1 MASVTFKNVK
11 KDYSGTQVVKGFDLE
26 IQDGEFVVLLGSSG
40 CGKSTTLRM
49 VAGLED
55 ISSGEIFLDD
65 VCINDVDPKD
75 RDLAMV
81 FQSYALYP
89 HMSVY
94 DNIAFSL
101 KLKKMPR
108 DKIDQRVE
116 WAADLLELTPLL
128 ERKPKALSGGQRQ
141 RVAMGRAMVRTP
153 KLFLFDEPLSNLDA
167 KLRAQMRAEIKGLHR
182 ELETTTIYVTHDQV
196 EAMTLADR
204 IVIMEKGVIAQIGS
218 PKEVFN
224 RPVNKFVAGFIG
236 NPSMNMIDTSVSES
250 EGKASLALNGGSIQI
265 PEQFDQVTAGSEVT
279 LGIRPTDIHLKPEF
293 VGHDNHVSV
302 KCKLVDYE
310 LLGASM
316 LIRAE
321 IGDQPLSLEVPA
333 DDDFSPDEDFFT
345 GYLDLNSIHLFDA
358 EKGQTL
364 RR

>member
-26 IQDGEFVVLLGSSG
+26 IRDGEFVVLLGSSG

-55 ISSGEIFLDD
+55 ISSGEIYLDD

-101 KLKKMPR
+101 QLKKMPKDAI
-108 DKIDQRVE
+108 DKRVE

-167 KLRAQMRAEIKGLHR
+167 KLRGQMRAEIKGLHR

-204 IVIMEKGVIAQIGS
+204 IVIMEKGIIAQIGS
-218 PKEVFN
+218 PKDVFN

-236 NPSMNMIDTSVSES
+236 NPSMNMIDTIVQQEN
-250 EGKASLALNGGSIQI
+250 ETAVFPLNGEKVPVPDDFERPAKGSK
-265 PEQFDQVTAGSEVT
+265 VT
-279 LGIRPTDIHLKPEF
+279 LGLRPTDIHLKPEF
-293 VGHDNHVSV
+293 VGHTNYAAV

-333 DDDFSPDEDFFT
+333 DDDFSSENSHFT
-345 GYLDLNSIHLFDA
+345 GYLDLNAIHLFDS

-364 RR
+364 RK